1 MIYYYI
7 IFLASSLLSLL
18 FEKKGKTIVVVL
30 LILLLSFFAGTRLN
44 IDNDYL
50 MYYKNLL
57 YIDDSLKDFNN
68 REISIEYNI
77 FFLPHFFEIFFN
89 NNLTVVRSVF
99 LTFAFLGVSTKL
111 IAIKK
116 YSDYFFLS
124 VVSYMSYLY
133 FMMEMTTIRAGV
145 AAGFYLLSI
154 KALEEKNNKVFFA
167 LLAVCFFFH
176 NSSILFLLPWILNKL
191 RLQIKYY
198 YLLIGISFLSAVFK
212 INILTVLLL
221 DRIFPRV
228 DTYINAMEWMKED
241 ETNIFNFR
249 TLFALLMVVLFAFF
263 YKKLKDVKYFDLL
276 FKIHMVSIII
286 FFFLS
291 TSAQVFSTRSFELLS
306 VVQILLYPMILKA
319 FHPKLRILGWTLIF
333 AFSLIQLYYI
343 ISVAD
348 IYKPYKSWF
357 FN

>member
-1 MIYYYI
+1 
-7 IFLASSLLSLL
+7 
-18 FEKKGKTIVVVL
+18 
-30 LILLLSFFAGTRLN
+30 
-44 IDNDYL
+44 

-57 YIDDSLKDFNN
+57 YIEDSFKDFNN

-77 FFLPHFFEIFFN
+77 FFLPHFFELFFN
-89 NNLTVVRSVF
+89 SSITVVRSVF

-145 AAGFYLLSI
+145 AAGFFLLSI

-167 LLAVCFFFH
+167 FLAACFFFH
-176 NSSILFLLPWILNKL
+176 SSSILFLLPWILNKV
-191 RLQIKYY
+191 RLHIKYY
-198 YLLIGISFLSAVFK
+198 YLLIIISFLSAIFK

-228 DTYINAMEWMKED
+228 DTYIKAMEWMKED
-241 ETNIFNFR
+241 KTNIFNFR

-263 YKKLKDVKYFDLL
+263 YKKLKDIKYFDLL
-276 FKIHMVSIII
+276 FKIHMISIIL
-286 FFFLS
+286 FFLLS

-319 FHPKLRILGWTLIF
+319 FHPKFKILGWTLIF

-343 ISVAD
+343 ISVAE